1 MDIPVLS
8 SEEWQE
14 KLMRLP
20 RRGVGNVT
28 AFFEHRMGGICRDPR
43 HLLVPLDDHMVHRGD
58 AVFESLAFRNGAIV
72 QLDAHMERM
81 MHSAE
86 RLSLAPPCPWE
97 ELRETALAVARAG
110 GEPYGGLKILL
121 GRGCGGLGVD
131 PGECPVSSL
140 YMVATKGT
148 PLPGSF
154 WEKGISAARS
164 SVPAKQPWIAQIK
177 STNYLAN
184 AMMAREAGSLG
195 VSMTFSFDEQGF
207 LAEAAVAK
215 VGMVD
220 GRGRLLIPEFRC
232 ALPGTTAILA
242 EEIASSFMP
251 VMHADITEGQLKT
264 ASEILVFGT
273 TPECVAVTRYGGS
286 PVGGGVPGPVAKKLR
301 PMLHEALLKTATPFM
316 RV

>member
-1 MDIPVLS
+1 MGIPVFS

-14 KLMRLP
+14 KLRMLP
-20 RRGVGNVT
+20 RKGVENVT

-43 HLLVPLDDHMVHRGD
+43 FLLVPLDDHMVHRGD
-58 AVFESLAFRNGAIV
+58 AVFESLAFRNGAML

-86 RLSLAPPCPWE
+86 RLSLAPPCTWE
-97 ELRETALAVARAG
+97 ELRETALAVAKAG

-140 YMVATKGT
+140 YMIATKGS
-148 PLPGSF
+148 PLPESF
-154 WEKGISAARS
+154 WENGISAARS
-164 SVPAKQPWIAQIK
+164 SIPAKQPWIAQIK

-184 AMMAREAGSLG
+184 ALMAREAGILG
-195 VSMTFSFDEQGF
+195 VNMTFSFDEQGF
-207 LAEAAVAK
+207 LAESAVAN

-220 GRGRLLIPEFRC
+220 GQGRLLIPEFRC

-242 EEIASSFMP
+242 EEIATSFMP
-251 VMHADITEGQLKT
+251 VMHADITEEHLEA

-273 TPECVAVTRYGGS
+273 TPECVAVIRYGGRA
-286 PVGGGVPGPVAKKLR
+286 VGGGVPGPVAKKLR
-301 PMLHEALLKTATPFM
+301 SLLHEALLRTATPFM
-316 RV
+316 SV

>member
-1 MDIPVLS
+1 MGIPVFS

-14 KLMRLP
+14 KLLLLP
-20 RRGVGNVT
+20 RKGVENVT
-28 AFFEHRMGGICRDPR
+28 AFFEYRMGGICRDPR
-43 HLLVPLDDHMVHRGD
+43 LLLVPLDDHMVHRGD
-58 AVFESLAFRNGAIV
+58 AVFESLAFRNGSIV
-72 QLDAHMERM
+72 QLSAHMERM

-86 RLSLAPPCPWE
+86 RLSLAPPCTWE
-97 ELRETALAVARAG
+97 ELRETARDVAKAG

-131 PGECPVSSL
+131 PRECPEASL
-140 YMVATKGT
+140 YMIATKGT
-148 PLPGSF
+148 PLPESF
-154 WEKGISAARS
+154 WENGLSAARS

-184 AMMAREAGSLG
+184 ALMAMEAGSLG

-207 LAEAAVAK
+207 LAEAAVANA
-215 VGMVD
+215 GMVD
-220 GRGRLLIPEFRC
+220 DRGRLLIPEFRS

-251 VMHADITEGQLKT
+251 VMHADITEKQLEA

-273 TPECVAVTRYGGS
+273 TPECVAVTRYEGR
-286 PVGGGVPGPVAKKLR
+286 PVGNGVPGPVAKKLR
-301 PMLHEALLKTATPFM
+301 PMLHEALLQTATPFM